1 MKKDKNEMRTNAA
14 FKEAEAVVKES
25 EQLMIDLMHVMGQHT
40 HVEHPS
46 LVALM
51 GLSSTVAEIV
61 KMLES
66 VGFADAQEKF
76 LFLLTSELTLRE
88 ALDNKPLELC
98 SLATEG
104 TQE

>member
-1 MKKDKNEMRTNAA
+1 MKKDKNEMRMNAA
-14 FKEAEAVVKES
+14 FKEAEAVVKDS

-88 ALDNKPLELC
+88 ALDNK
-98 SLATEG
+98 
-104 TQE
+104 Q